1 MVSLESP
8 VSDQEKR
15 EFLEAVLSSATFARS
30 AQLRALLRYICERE
44 MAGQSQELT
53 EYQIAVDVL
62 GRRKNIDL
70 SDDASVRNRA
80 YELRQRLEKYYTTE
94 QPHAAVRIEVP
105 RGGYVPQYTRQSP
118 AAPAEPA
125 AEAPVV
131 SRSGWP
137 KWIVAVAASC
147 LAVGIAAGVLVAPA
161 PHPASILKEAWG
173 PLADPSG
180 DLLVVIATN
189 MHMLVRPHIAVHPR
203 RLPAPQE
210 AYELYGPQRP
220 LAAGAPLFMEPAPL
234 SVPLGEVAATAT
246 LTNLRTAFGGA
257 YQILPEAEAPV
268 AALRGRN
275 AVLIG
280 SGTNS
285 QAATALLRNL
295 PYTIDY
301 TPNDQFAVLDQR
313 KPAGQNQLFLSQPTG
328 EPVPT
333 VLYGLLTVITSADSQ
348 GAPKRTVVIS
358 GSSSAG
364 VQAAV
369 EFFCS
374 PVRMSEFKNR
384 LRASGLKRLPP
395 TYQVVVRCK
404 TSGVRLLSYEYAAH
418 VVVDR
423 LPSAGE

>member
-1 MVSLESP
+1 MVTSEPP
-8 VSDQEKR
+8 VSDLEKR
-15 EFLEAVLSSATFARS
+15 ESLEAALSSATFARS

-44 MAGQSQELT
+44 MAGQTQELT

-62 GRRKNIDL
+62 GRRKTVDL

-80 YELRQRLEKYYTTE
+80 YELRQRLEKYYTSE
-94 QPHAAVRIEVP
+94 QPHAAVRIEIP
-105 RGGYVPQYTRQSP
+105 RGGYAPLYTRQLQVAPTEEVRQAP
-118 AAPAEPA
+118 AARTPRWA
-125 AEAPVV
+125 
-131 SRSGWP
+131 
-137 KWIVAVAASC
+137 KWAVAAAC
-147 LAVGIAAGVLVAPA
+147 LAAGIAAGVLVAPA
-161 PHPASILKEAWG
+161 AHPPSILKEAWG
-173 PLADPSG
+173 PLAEPSG

-189 MHMLVRPHIAVHPR
+189 MHMLVRPHIAPHSR
-203 RLPAPQE
+203 RLPAPE
-210 AYELYGPQRP
+210 EVYPLYGPQRP
-220 LAAGAPLFMEPAPL
+220 LASGAPLFMEPAPL
-234 SVPLGEVAATAT
+234 SVPLGELAATAT
-246 LTNLRTAFGGA
+246 LTNLRTAFGGT

-275 AVLIG
+275 TVLIG

-301 TPNDQFAVLDQR
+301 TPKDQFAVLDQR
-313 KPAGQNQLFLSQPTG
+313 KPAGQNELFLSQPTG

-333 VLYGLLTVITSADSQ
+333 VLYGLLTVITSTDSQ
-348 GAPKRTVVIS
+348 GTLKRTVVIS

-384 LRASGLKRLPP
+384 LRASGWKSLPP

-404 TSGVRLLSYEYAAH
+404 TSGVRLLSYEYASH

-423 LPSAGE
+423 PQSAGE